1 MVLCMFEGCCGVAYL
16 SSQGHL
22 LQVRVEGGKLK
33 ILQEG
38 RSSKFKARV
47 AGKTF
52 AGSSANGRE
61 ILYVTERAV
70 FRLREGKG
78 LELTEVAPGIDVER
92 DVLAHMPCRPLMQ
105 NVKSMSEQCF
115 QP

>member
-1 MVLCMFEGCCGVAYL
+1 M
-16 SSQGHL
+16 
-22 LQVRVEGGKLK
+22 EGGSLR

-38 RSSKFKARV
+38 RSSKFKAKV

-52 AGSSANGRE
+52 AASSAKGRE

-70 FRLREGKG
+70 FRLCEGEG
-78 LELTEVAPGIDVER
+78 LELTEVAPGIDVEK
-92 DVLAHMPCRPLMQ
+92 DILAHMPFRPLMR
-105 NVKSMSEQCF
+105 NVRRMDGQCF

>member
-1 MVLCMFEGCCGVAYL
+1 MKIL
-16 SSQGHL
+16 SVT
-22 LQVRVEGGKLK
+22 LQVKVDGGKLR

-38 RSSKFKARV
+38 RSSKFKAKV

-70 FRLREGKG
+70 FRLREGEG
-78 LELTEVAPGIDVER
+78 LELTEVAPGIDIER
-92 DVLAHMPCRPLMQ
+92 DVLAHMPCRPLVRD
-105 NVKSMSEQCF
+105 VKLMPAQCF

>member
-1 MVLCMFEGCCGVAYL
+1 MD
-16 SSQGHL
+16 
-22 LQVRVEGGKLK
+22 GGKLR

-38 RSSKFKARV
+38 RSSKFKAKV

-61 ILYVTERAV
+61 VLYVTERAV
-70 FRLREGKG
+70 FRLREGEG
-78 LELTEVAPGIDVER
+78 LELTEVAPGIDIDR
-92 DVLAHMPCRPLMQ
+92 DVLAHMPCKPLMHD
-105 NVKSMSEQCF
+105 VKLMPDQCF

>member
-1 MVLCMFEGCCGVAYL
+1 MENGSL
-16 SSQGHL
+16 
-22 LQVRVEGGKLK
+22 R

-38 RSSKFKARV
+38 RSSKFKAKV

-52 AGSSANGRE
+52 AASSANGRE

-70 FRLREGKG
+70 FRLCEGEG
-78 LELTEVAPGIDVER
+78 LELTEVAPGIDVEK
-92 DVLAHMPCRPLMQ
+92 DVLAHMPFRPLMRI
-105 NVKSMSEQCF
+105 VRRMDGQCF

>member
-1 MVLCMFEGCCGVAYL
+1 M
-16 SSQGHL
+16 
-22 LQVRVEGGKLK
+22 QVRVDGGKLK
-33 ILQEG
+33 IIQEG

-70 FRLREGKG
+70 FRLREGEG
-78 LELTEVAPGIDVER
+78 LELIEVAPGIDLER
-92 DVLAHMPCRPLMQ
+92 DVLAHMPCRPLMS
-105 NVKSMSEQCF
+105 NVRSMPDQCF

>member
-1 MVLCMFEGCCGVAYL
+1 MV
-16 SSQGHL
+16 
-22 LQVRVEGGKLK
+22 QVRVDGGKLK
-33 ILQEG
+33 IIQEG

-70 FRLREGKG
+70 FRLREGEG
-78 LELTEVAPGIDVER
+78 LELIEMAPGIDLER
-92 DVLAHMPCRPLMQ
+92 DVLAHMPCRPLMR
-105 NVKSMSEQCF
+105 NVRSMPNQCF